1 MEKTKI
7 LLAEDEENMGMLLRD
22 YLRIKGYA
30 VNWFADGEQAFKQF
44 LQAPYDLCILD
55 VTMPKKDGFTLAK
68 EIRQINPQVPIVFLT
83 AKSQHD
89 DIMEGFLAG
98 ADDYLT
104 KPFRIEELLLRIE
117 AILRRTK
124 GFRIEPNQSEQVF
137 TIGNYTFDA
146 AKQKL
151 IHGDRTQTL
160 TTRESELLYL
170 LCINKN
176 RVLDRN
182 FALSAIWAD
191 DSYFNARSMDVYI
204 AKLRKLMKDD
214 PSINILNV
222 RGRGFKL
229 IF

>member
-1 MEKTKI
+1 METTRI

-22 YLRIKGYA
+22 YLGLKGYT
-30 VNWFADGEQAFKQF
+30 VTWVTDGEQAFKHFPQT
-44 LQAPYDLCILD
+44 QYDICILD
-55 VTMPKKDGFTLAK
+55 VMMPKKDGFTLTK
-68 EIRQINPQVPIVFLT
+68 EIRQINPQVPIVLLT

-89 DIMEGFLAG
+89 DILEGFLAG

-124 GFRIEPNQSEQVF
+124 GGRAELDREQVF
-137 TIGNYTFDA
+137 TVGSYTFDV
-146 AKQKL
+146 AKQEL
-151 IHGDRTQTL
+151 IHRERKWVL
-160 TTRESELLYL
+160 TAKEAALLHL

-176 RVLDRN
+176 RILDRN
-182 FALSAIWAD
+182 FALRAIWSD

-204 AKLRKLMKDD
+204 TKLRKYMKDD
-214 PSINILNV
+214 PTVNILNV

-229 IF
+229 IS

>member
-1 MEKTKI
+1 METIRI

-22 YLRIKGYA
+22 YLGIKGYT
-30 VNWFADGEQAFKQF
+30 VNWVTDGEQAFKQF
-44 LQAPYDLCILD
+44 HQAPYDICILD
-55 VTMPKKDGFTLAK
+55 VMMPKKDGFTLAK
-68 EIRQINPQVPIVFLT
+68 EIRQINPQAPIVFLS

-89 DIMEGFLAG
+89 DVLEGFLAG

-124 GFRIEPNQSEQVF
+124 GGRAELDREQVF
-137 TIGNYTFDA
+137 TVGSYTFDV
-146 AKQKL
+146 AKQELVRGGRK
-151 IHGDRTQTL
+151 RAL
-160 TTRESELLYL
+160 TAKEADLLHL

-176 RVLDRN
+176 RILDRN
-182 FALSAIWAD
+182 FALRAIWAD

-204 AKLRKLMKDD
+204 TKLRKYMKDD
-214 PSINILNV
+214 PSVNILNV

-229 IF
+229 IS